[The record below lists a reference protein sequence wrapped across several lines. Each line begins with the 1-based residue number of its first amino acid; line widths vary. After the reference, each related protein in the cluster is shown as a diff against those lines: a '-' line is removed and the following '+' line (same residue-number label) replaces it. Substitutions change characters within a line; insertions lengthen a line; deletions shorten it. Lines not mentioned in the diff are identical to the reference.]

1 MRRPIP
7 TDCRAEAAFQDI
19 ARASGLGICP
29 WLSLLGKSGGP
40 GKRSQISRGQKMS
53 WALSLVAT
61 SQPHIDRVSL
71 DLSSWAWPLPPTP
84 ASHIPCPLHGATC
97 CFLAC
102 ALNITPP
109 CLCLCLQNAWSPS
122 FHQGL
127 VQMSY
132 CVVSPSRVTHFY
144 SHVPSI
150 LFTHPHPGRTRLV
163 MCLCISLSQ
172 QLGCLQLW
180 IPRAQPWAWHPAGIW
195 QCSLDR

>member
-109 CLCLCLQNAWSPS
+109 CLCLCLQPRMPGPLHSIKAWFKCHTVLFPPAESLTSIPMSPAS
-122 FHQGL
+122 SSHTHIL
-127 VQMSY
+127 V
-132 CVVSPSRVTHFY
+132 V
-144 SHVPSI
+144 
-150 LFTHPHPGRTRLV
+150 
-163 MCLCISLSQ
+163 
-172 QLGCLQLW
+172 
-180 IPRAQPWAWHPAGIW
+180 
-195 QCSLDR
+195 LD